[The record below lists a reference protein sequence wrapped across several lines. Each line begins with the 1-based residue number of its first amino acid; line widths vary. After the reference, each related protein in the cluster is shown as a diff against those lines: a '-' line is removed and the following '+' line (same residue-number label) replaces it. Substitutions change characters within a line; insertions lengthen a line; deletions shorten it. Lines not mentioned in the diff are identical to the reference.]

1 LIQEGTNFRNTHAI
15 SQQVHLKLHQMQS
28 VAICMQHRIMV
39 SETALF
45 MLQQRFEISNILTE
59 REKFAR

>member
-1 LIQEGTNFRNTHAI
+1 
-15 SQQVHLKLHQMQS
+15 
-28 VAICMQHRIMV
+28 MQHRIMV